1 MRSEKPICA
10 PPRLSEVSPSSPLN
24 QFNVRL
30 IDDGPLPSFQGRSS
44 SASSFHTSL
53 LQAIDDVVSFGLCP
67 QVMFQALC
75 LSRLPR
81 LSNTNKALP
90 FSLILTSKVC
100 ILQQNS
106 QIMAT
111 YLFHYTQGHLAFASQ
126 LKKQNQT
133 NFKLHGFGYALLN
146 KGVEE
151 MNQVLHVFRE
161 RLIVL
166 DGKNDIPILRLA
178 IHLMFI

>member
-30 IDDGPLPSFQGRSS
+30 IDDGPLSSLQGRSS
-44 SASSFHTSL
+44 SASSFHTAL
-53 LQAIDDVVSFGLCP
+53 LQAIDGVVSFGLCP
-67 QVMFQALC
+67 QVMFQALS
-75 LSRLPR
+75 LSLTR
-81 LSNTNKALP
+81 LSNTSKALP

-111 YLFHYTQGHLAFASQ
+111 YLFHHTQGHLAFASQ

-133 NFKLHGFGYALLN
+133 NFKLHGIGYALLN

-166 DGKNDIPILRLA
+166 DGKNDIPMLRLA